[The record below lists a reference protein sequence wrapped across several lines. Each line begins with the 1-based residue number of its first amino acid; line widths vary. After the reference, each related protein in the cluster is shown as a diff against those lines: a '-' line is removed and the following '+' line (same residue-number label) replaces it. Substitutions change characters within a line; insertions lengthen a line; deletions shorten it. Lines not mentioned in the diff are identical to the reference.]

1 MAADGIDRL
10 NGANA
15 FDEINGTRKMY
26 YYNFLTDGING
37 TVGTNRFDEKF
48 P

>member
-15 FDEINGTRKMY
+15 FDEINEMRQMNYCK
-26 YYNFLTDGING
+26 FLTDGING
-37 TVGTNRFDEKF
+37 TVETNRFDEKF